1 MPFRS
6 VLALASLAAFSAVAQ
21 QTQNSTTN
29 RLPEIVVTAHR
40 FQEET
45 IPLRQYPGN
54 VTVITRREIENSS
67 ATTLPDL
74 LRQQAGVFSLDTTGF
89 GQDTRINMRGYG
101 EKPGV
106 LVLVDGVR
114 VNDPTSGHIFGNVV
128 ALQDIERVEVVRGG
142 SSTIYGEGAIG
153 GVVNIITK
161 SATRPFG
168 GGASLAGGNLG
179 YYAAHAEAS
188 GVTNQYSYRLS
199 LDRKEWG
206 GWREGTAFRE
216 WKLAFKPSVE
226 TRAGKL
232 TLNYW
237 YSEAYSE
244 TPGTLNQAQYNQNP
258 QQLDASKLTM
268 YEHTRHH
275 ASLDFTKEFSPQLSF
290 LARVHGQDYSSKST
304 SPGYS
309 YTANNKMPGFGGLA
323 QLTYR
328 GEVWGRANT
337 LVVGGEAGLQDYHQ
351 TNSGTGSPQRVDYWQ
366 AGLFVQDN
374 LALTDRIKLGA
385 GVRYDHRDYA
395 INTFSYPP
403 PNFNATP
410 VALDRTA
417 NVWSPKATLTYQF
430 TPSSESWVS
439 FSRAYRLPT
448 GDDLLSGHAA
458 FFPNPHLAPTDAKT
472 IELGWRFREAAGWNG
487 SLSGYYSRVKD
498 DLSFDNLTF
507 QNINLDTIKSGVEL
521 SLDTRPT
528 EWLGLFLNGA
538 YTSALIDG
546 GTYNSK
552 RLPWVA
558 EWQATVAAEI
568 YFTRNWTWRTELEYV
583 ANQVPLND
591 LNNVLG
597 GNYYTVVN
605 TKLRYRLENL
615 SAFVS
620 LANLADTRYE
630 QAATSNGATRSFYP
644 APGRSVVAGLEYNF

>member
-1 MPFRS
+1 MHIPFRS
-6 VLALASLAAFSAVAQ
+6 ALAIASLAAFSAVAQ
-21 QTQNSTTN
+21 QTQTTATN
-29 RLPEIVVTAHR
+29 RLPEVVVTAHR

-45 IPLRQYPGN
+45 IPLRQYPAN
-54 VTVITRREIENSS
+54 VTVITRREIENSP

-89 GQDTRINMRGYG
+89 GQDARIAMRGYG

-161 SATRPFG
+161 NATRPFA
-168 GGASLAGGNLG
+168 GGASAAGGNLG
-179 YYAAHAEAS
+179 YYAVHAEAG

-216 WKLAFKPSVE
+216 WKLSFKPSVE
-226 TRAGKL
+226 TRAGRL

-237 YSEAYSE
+237 YSEVHSE
-244 TPGTLNQAQYNQNP
+244 TAGTLSQTQYNQNP
-258 QQLDASKLTM
+258 QQLVASKLTV

-275 ASLDFTKEFSPQLSF
+275 MSLDFAKEFSPQLSF
-290 LARVHGQDYSSKST
+290 LARVHGQDYNSKSA
-304 SPGYS
+304 SPG

-323 QLTYR
+323 QLTHR
-328 GEVWGRANT
+328 GEVCGRANT
-337 LVVGGEAGLQDYHQ
+337 MIVGGEASLQDYHQ

-366 AGLFVQDN
+366 AGMFVQDD
-374 LALTDRIKLGA
+374 LALTERLKFGVGA
-385 GVRYDHRDYA
+385 RYDHRDYA
-395 INTFSYPP
+395 INAFSYSPP
-403 PNFNATP
+403 FYSATA
-410 VALDRTA
+410 VALNRTA
-417 NVWSPKATLTYQF
+417 DVWSPKATLTYQL
-430 TPSSESWVS
+430 TPSSESWFS
-439 FSRAYRLPT
+439 LSRAYRLPT
-448 GDDLLSGHAA
+448 GDDLLGSPT
-458 FFPNPHLAPTDAKT
+458 FFANPRLAPTDAKS
-472 IELGWRFREAAGWNG
+472 IELGWRFREAVGWNG
-487 SLSGYYSRVKD
+487 SLSGYYSHVKD
-498 DLSFDNLTF
+498 DLAFDNLTF

-521 SLDTRPT
+521 SLDTRPA

-538 YTSALIDG
+538 YTSAIIDG

-558 EWQATVAAEI
+558 EWQAAVAAEI
-568 YFTRNWTWRTELEYV
+568 YFSRNWTWRTELEYT

-597 GNYYTVVN
+597 GNYYAVVN
-605 TKLRYRLENL
+605 TKLRYRWENL

-630 QAATSNGATRSFYP
+630 QVSTSNGATRSFYP
-644 APGRSVVAGLEYNF
+644 APGRSVVGGLEYNF